1 MGYLELEIIVM
12 EIKKGATFLMFKINT
27 PNGIDFLKEHK
38 KILDANGEV
47 WLCRFGK
54 TNVVLSKITAD
65 GNYVFVKDSAKNDN
79 RIYIGTVSS
88 ISKTQPL
95 NNYPTYYD
103 QINLARPLW
112 FNLSDLCEV
121 RSDFVMKNFRT
132 KSSNASLEGVFR
144 SMCNSFYIECIS
156 NVIL

>member
-1 MGYLELEIIVM
+1 M

-38 KILDANGEV
+38 KILDA
-47 WLCRFGK
+47 
-54 TNVVLSKITAD
+54 D
-65 GNYVFVKDSAKNDN
+65 GNYVFIKDSAKNDN
-79 RIYIGTVSS
+79 RIYIGTVSG
-88 ISKTQPL
+88 ISKSQPL
-95 NNYPTYYD
+95 NNYPAYYD

-112 FNLSDLCEV
+112 FSLSDLCEV
-121 RSDFVMKNFRT
+121 SSDFVMKNFRT

-156 NVIL
+156 NVVL